1 MDIDAVN
8 IDYAAAAA
16 AFEARCARIPLVGHL
31 AASLAHLDDSGLVLR
46 APFAPNRN
54 HMDTVFGGSL
64 QTLATLAGWGMT
76 LVLIED
82 RDSVDIVIRDSHARF
97 RKPVTADFDAFC
109 PMPEKSVVRRFNDR
123 LQKRGRARLE
133 LPVIIRQ
140 DGKTAAEF
148 SGGFVAIKKVIQ

>member
-1 MDIDAVN
+1 MDIDALN

-16 AFEARCARIPLVGHL
+16 AFEARCALIPLVGHVG
-31 AASLAHLDDSGLVLR
+31 ASLARLDDSGLILR

-54 HMDTVFGGSL
+54 HMNTVFGGSL

-97 RKPVTADFDAFC
+97 RKPVTADFEAFC
-109 PMPEKSVVRRFNDR
+109 CMPEKSVVEKFND
-123 LQKRGRARLE
+123 LLHKRGRARLE
-133 LPVIIRQ
+133 LPVVVRQ
-140 DGKTAAEF
+140 DGVIAAEF
-148 SGGFVAIKKVIQ
+148 SGGFVAIKKVD